1 MKQFIL
7 IPFSIALFAC
17 SAFEPYKVPIPQGN
31 IIEDEEIAKLQKG
44 LSKEQ
49 VQYVLGTP
57 LTNSPF
63 HSQNW
68 YYFYSVKIGENI
80 ITERKLALNFDD
92 NEKLQ
97 DWVLE
102 DMATE

>member
-7 IPFSIALFAC
+7 LLSSLALFSC
-17 SAFEPYKVPIPQGN
+17 STFEPYKVPIPQGN
-31 IIEDEEIAKLQKG
+31 IIEDEEVAKLQAG

-57 LTNSPF
+57 LINSPF
-63 HSQNW
+63 HNQTW
-68 YYFYSVKIGENI
+68 YYFYSVKIGDNTL
-80 ITERKLALNFDD
+80 TERKLVLNFDIND
-92 NEKLQ
+92 KLK

-102 DMATE
+102 DMASN

>member
-7 IPFSIALFAC
+7 IPLSIALFAC

-49 VQYVLGTP
+49 VQYVGLHFPIARFIVKTGT
-57 LTNSPF
+57 TF
-63 HSQNW
+63 
-68 YYFYSVKIGENI
+68 I
-80 ITERKLALNFDD
+80 R
-92 NEKLQ
+92 
-97 DWVLE
+97 
-102 DMATE
+102 